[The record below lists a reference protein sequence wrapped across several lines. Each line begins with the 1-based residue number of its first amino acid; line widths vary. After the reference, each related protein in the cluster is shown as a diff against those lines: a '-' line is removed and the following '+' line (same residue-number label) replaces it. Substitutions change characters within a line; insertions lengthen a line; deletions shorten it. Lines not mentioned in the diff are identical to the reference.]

1 MTFRE
6 FGVDPKQTGVFVKV
20 FTDNMRYVGLIRETP
35 GGEWLAKDAVP
46 QPTSTTV
53 TEEEVEEVEEEAVA
67 ERDAADHAPVVPAA
81 PSAPTKKKRPNRIFI
96 GHGKNHAPL
105 DQLTKTLDNLGIP
118 YAVAEG
124 EPNMG
129 RPISQK
135 VRDTMDQCG
144 AAILIFS
151 ADVEYFDADQ
161 NPVWKNSENVSH
173 ELGAAAVMYDNRV
186 ILFKEDSVQLAS
198 NFSGI
203 GYITFEK
210 DKLDGKVNDLLR
222 ELFGLKILRVAMG
235 DDDED

>member
-1 MTFRE
+1 MGSRRT
-6 FGVDPKQTGVFVKV
+6 
-20 FTDNMRYVGLIRETP
+20 
-35 GGEWLAKDAVP
+35 AP

-53 TEEEVEEVEEEAVA
+53 TEEEVEEVEEGGSGGTGRRRPRSGRACCCAFRAHEEEA
-67 ERDAADHAPVVPAA
+67 
-81 PSAPTKKKRPNRIFI
+81 SNRIFI

-135 VRDTMDQCG
+135 VHTMACG

-151 ADVEYFDADQ
+151 ADEHFDADQ

-173 ELGAAAVMYDNRV
+173 ELGVAAVMYDNRV
-186 ILFKEDSVQLAS
+186 ILFKEDSVQLALQFQRHRLHHVREGQARRQGQRPS
-198 NFSGI
+198 AWFS
-203 GYITFEK
+203 
-210 DKLDGKVNDLLR
+210 
-222 ELFGLKILRVAMG
+222 FGLKILRVAMG